1 MGGAGSISEAGE
13 QVTSIDVIIIG
24 AGLSG
29 LKAATDLQAAGLT
42 TLNLEAKG
50 RVGGKTYSVSNGR
63 KGTVDVDAAWIN
75 DTTQRRMYA
84 LSQKFGIDVVVQR
97 STGLDIQQQEDGS
110 VDLLP
115 FGEVKVSSSFNI
127 SGFYCS
133 PFSAF
138 FFLHCKVCPSSS
150 SEFSIRKY
158 W

>member
-97 STGLDIQQQEDGS
+97 STGLDIQ
-110 VDLLP
+110 
-115 FGEVKVSSSFNI
+115 
-127 SGFYCS
+127 
-133 PFSAF
+133 
-138 FFLHCKVCPSSS
+138 
-150 SEFSIRKY
+150 
-158 W
+158 